1 MNWEVRQYQQ
11 EAVAA
16 CLAAFARRKCT
27 SVMLESPVGSG
38 KTYMALEV
46 IHSLQEALGRRLK
59 VNWVAPR
66 HHLLRQVMEANMGL
80 HQDVIRPVSLFE
92 RMPPEADFVVLD
104 EAHHEATQTC
114 ILLYEKM
121 RSEYVLGLS
130 ATPFR
135 TDRMKLSFQDTVTT
149 CSIDRLIREGFLS
162 PIHSYLL
169 PHYGPQIVAE
179 TYLYSGRDWGK
190 TLAFFPTVLE
200 CNQFQKF
207 MADAGVACEVVTA
220 ESDKDR
226 QLEDFIAGRVRVVA
240 NVSMLTEGFD
250 QPDVQTI
257 FARDASRLPTI
268 QMCGRGL
275 RLTEGK
281 DHCNIVQSA
290 KTLYLFERVTPARR
304 RFRLM
309 NGEWMAL
316 QDGTL
321 AIEAALQESLL
332 LLERRERARA
342 ERKQQRPV
350 GPSPGAGAFVGAAP
364 GHAASGGDV
373 RSVGG
378 ISGSEMP
385 FPRRVGA
392 VPRTQWLKDELPRF
406 GNRFHLPPFYAMFED
421 VYRHLY
427 WLYGLCNHYGWS
439 GTLPPVAMI
448 LNRSR
453 RPTHV
458 AGYANPQATAVNGRV
473 YCGISLTLNICA
485 RANTSSFI
493 PILLHEMTHVWQ
505 FSKGQRGGHGKGF
518 RNEMLRLGIDEIG
531 QAPLRAGSPVV
542 RIMQEAE
549 LRHPG
554 LAARMRECL
563 ASPLR
568 STKEED
574 FAFFRMVL
582 ECGNR

>member
-1 MNWEVRQYQQ
+1 
-11 EAVAA
+11 
-16 CLAAFARRKCT
+16 
-27 SVMLESPVGSG
+27 
-38 KTYMALEV
+38 
-46 IHSLQEALGRRLK
+46 
-59 VNWVAPR
+59 
-66 HHLLRQVMEANMGL
+66 
-80 HQDVIRPVSLFE
+80 
-92 RMPPEADFVVLD
+92 
-104 EAHHEATQTC
+104 
-114 ILLYEKM
+114 
-121 RSEYVLGLS
+121 
-130 ATPFR
+130 
-135 TDRMKLSFQDTVTT
+135 
-149 CSIDRLIREGFLS
+149 
-162 PIHSYLL
+162 
-169 PHYGPQIVAE
+169 
-179 TYLYSGRDWGK
+179 
-190 TLAFFPTVLE
+190 
-200 CNQFQKF
+200 

-226 QLEDFIAGRVRVVA
+226 QLEDFISGRVRVVA

-290 KTLYLFERVTPARR
+290 KTPYLFERVTPARR

-350 GPSPGAGAFVGAAP
+350 GPSPGAGAFVGTAP
-364 GHAASGGDV
+364 GHAASGGES
-373 RSVGG
+373 RFVGG
-378 ISGSEMP
+378 LSGSGVP

-406 GNRFHLPPFYAMFED
+406 GNLFQLPPFYAMFED

-473 YCGISLTLNICA
+473 YGGISLTLTICA

-549 LRHPG
+549 LRHPY
-554 LAARMRECL
+554 LASRMRECL

-582 ECGNR
+582 ESGN